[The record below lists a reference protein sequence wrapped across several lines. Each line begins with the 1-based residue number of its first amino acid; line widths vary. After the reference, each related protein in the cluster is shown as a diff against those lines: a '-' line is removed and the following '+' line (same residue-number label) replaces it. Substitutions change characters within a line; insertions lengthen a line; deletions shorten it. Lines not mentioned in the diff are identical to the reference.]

1 MNNNYFKGLPIL
13 GNLNDYN
20 ERYLDKTI
28 DTLNHACDEYKRV
41 YAVRIDLKMPQ
52 APQELDCLSRDEIVN
67 QCRFRDRAISLFTE
81 SLKAKI
87 KAMDHRYDKA
97 KQRVRPTIVR
107 FIWCRERNTSVDDH
121 YHMVLFFNKEKF
133 HKLGDWERRGTLA
146 GMIREAWASALGMDY
161 HNTDG
166 LVHFTKNG
174 GYYLHQGTSEF
185 SRQYEELFY
194 RLSYLAK
201 KETKHYGEGRRN
213 FGTSY
218 R

>member
-28 DTLNHACDEYKRV
+28 DTLNHACDENKRV

-67 QCRFRDRAISLFTE
+67 HCRFRDRLISLFTE

-87 KAMDHRYDKA
+87 NAMDRRYEKA
-97 KQRVRPTIVR
+97 NRRVRPSSLR

-121 YHMVLFFNKEKF
+121 YHMVLLFNQEKF
-133 HKLGDWERRGTLA
+133 HKLGDWEGRGTLA

-161 HNTDG
+161 HNTHG

-174 GYYLHQGTSEF
+174 GFYLHQGTSKF
-185 SRQYEELFY
+185 SRQYEDLFY
-194 RLSYLAK
+194 CLSYLAK

>member
-20 ERYLDKTI
+20 ERYLDKII

-67 QCRFRDRAISLFTE
+67 QCRSRDRAISLFTE

-107 FIWCRERNTSVDDH
+107 FIWCRERDTSANDH

-146 GMIREAWASALGMDY
+146 GMIREAWVSALGMDY

-174 GYYLHQGTSEF
+174 GYYLHQSKPEF
-185 SRQYEELFY
+185 TCQYENLFY

-213 FGTSY
+213 FSTSY